1 MSRNTVLCGNDV
13 YFMTTDRL
21 VTLPFASLGPQ
32 IWTEAAVEGGRTTV
46 DESLTALPGPVYFH
60 PPGGATCTRPL
71 SYPGPPWGS
80 SNCSAALY
88 SGSPSGAKQT
98 SGRRKRSTSNLV
110 PSSTHPHTQAHTQV
124 YCSRSPHFTN
134 SFCAFF
140 NSSQLSWYFWFHFLH
155 SVLLSLPLHSP
166 EAQPALNTHTAPQNK
181 YELFSLGGLG
191 TIPVGVFYWGHISNI
206 CQSSSF
212 RLHN

>member
-1 MSRNTVLCGNDV
+1 
-13 YFMTTDRL
+13 MTTDRL

-80 SNCSAALY
+80 SNCSAALH

-110 PSSTHPHTQAHTQV
+110 PSSPHPHTGSHSSVLFQITSLYQFLLCLFQFKPIKLIFLISFSSQCPALTPT
-124 YCSRSPHFTN
+124 SLTRSPAGLKHTYG
-134 SFCAFF
+134 
-140 NSSQLSWYFWFHFLH
+140 SSEQ
-155 SVLLSLPLHSP
+155 
-166 EAQPALNTHTAPQNK
+166 
-181 YELFSLGGLG
+181 
-191 TIPVGVFYWGHISNI
+191 I
-206 CQSSSF
+206 
-212 RLHN
+212 